1 MTSVKHWIEVQV
13 EPPKR
18 NQLLPHTVDEEEAG
32 DEAAVQ

>member
-1 MTSVKHWIEVQV
+1 MTSVKHRIEVQV